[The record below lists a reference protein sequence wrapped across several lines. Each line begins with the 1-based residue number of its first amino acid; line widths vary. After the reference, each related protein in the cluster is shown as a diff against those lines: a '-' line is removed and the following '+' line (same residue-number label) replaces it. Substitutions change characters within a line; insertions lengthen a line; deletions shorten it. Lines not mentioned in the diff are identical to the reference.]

1 MPFQMIYGSSTDG
14 SIFARQAHRVAAAH
28 QHTTAENMEL
38 TVPRLEALVRRSL
51 ESSGVVLCKGGALAL
66 RRVFQFYDRQGRGA
80 LPAPQFRLALEKR
93 FQVSSLGRLLVFPPT
108 VLTICSRFR

>member
-1 MPFQMIYGSSTDG
+1 
-14 SIFARQAHRVAAAH
+14 VAAAH

-38 TVPRLEALVRRSL
+38 TVPRLEALVRQSL

-66 RRVFQFYDRQGRGA
+66 RRIFQFYDREGRGA

-93 FQVSSLGRLLVFPPT
+93 FQVSILLGDSFFTFLLWKHGRLGLWKSDMSIGCWAP
-108 VLTICSRFR
+108 